1 MANQHNHPIDFRK
14 EFSWRVF
21 RIMSEFIEGF
31 QVLADIKKAV
41 SIFGS
46 TRLRPANR
54 HYKEAYQL
62 AKMLAKE
69 GFVIVTGGGPGIM
82 EAANRGA
89 YEVGVD
95 SVGFN
100 IQLPTKQRTN
110 RYVTKA
116 YGFYYF
122 FTRKVMLSGAARAY
136 VFFPGGFG
144 TLDEFS
150 EIVMLVQTKK
160 MQRTP
165 IVLVGRDFWEPLLK
179 WVDAVMYRR
188 HQAINKD
195 DMKLYTLVDS
205 AEEAFKLLKNAPPR
219 EHF

>member
-1 MANQHNHPIDFRK
+1 
-14 EFSWRVF
+14 
-21 RIMSEFIEGF
+21 
-31 QVLADIKKAV
+31 
-41 SIFGS
+41 
-46 TRLRPANR
+46 
-54 HYKEAYQL
+54 
-62 AKMLAKE
+62 
-69 GFVIVTGGGPGIM
+69 M
-82 EAANRGA
+82 EAANKGA

-100 IQLPTKQRTN
+100 IQLPTKQRVN
-110 RYVTKA
+110 KYVTKA

-144 TLDEFS
+144 TVDEFF
-150 EIVMLVQTKK
+150 EILMLVQTKK

-179 WVDAVMYRR
+179 WIDAAMYRR
-188 HQAINKD
+188 HQTIKKED
-195 DMKLYTLVDS
+195 RQFYILVDS
-205 AEEAFKLLKNAPPR
+205 AKEAFKLIRNAPPR